1 MNHGRFADPATFGD
15 VLVPSEAIEP
25 ILATPIRKALMDWLT
40 ETWSTDEL
48 AGVNLRPRQKVLFH
62 GPPGVGKTTMAH
74 HLSARLGLNMLVV
87 RNDYLNSRFVSA
99 TAEQIGKMFDAATAA
114 DPPVVLFLDE
124 VDSVASKRM
133 SSGHNRV
140 GEQDHN
146 LSVNTL
152 LSRIEDF
159 DGIVFAATNH
169 AEGLDPAIWR
179 RFDVH
184 IEIEM
189 PGQGEISRILQ
200 RYLAPFVLPSAD
212 LEMLTESCATAT
224 PALLR
229 QFCEGLKRQIVIGP
243 KVDWDMRRDSVFSR
257 VLSSVAPHP
266 DLGKPRLWSLL
277 CQDHA
282 VQNLPWPLERSL
294 DAYPNSNQ
302 PNKRDRIVPIRPY
315 CDGIPP
321 K

>member
-1 MNHGRFADPATFGD
+1 MNHGRFTDPATFGD

-40 ETWSTDEL
+40 ETWSADEL
-48 AGVNLRPRQKVLFH
+48 AEVNLRPRQKVLFH

-99 TAEQIGKMFDAATAA
+99 TAEQIGKMFDAAAA
-114 DPPVVLFLDE
+114 AEPPVVVFLDE

-133 SSGHNRV
+133 STGHNRV

-152 LSRIEDF
+152 LSRLEDH
-159 DGIVFAATNH
+159 DGIIFAATNH
-169 AEGLDPAIWR
+169 AGGLDPAIWR

-189 PGQGEISRILQ
+189 PGPEEISRILQ
-200 RYLAPFVLPSAD
+200 RYLAPFVLPAANLD
-212 LEMLTESCATAT
+212 QLTDACATAT

-229 QFCEGLKRQIVIGP
+229 QLCEGVKRQIVIGP
-243 KVDWDMRRDSVFSR
+243 KVNWDMRRDAVFSR

-266 DLGKPRLWSLL
+266 DLGKPRLWSQL
-277 CQDHA
+277 CDDHA
-282 VQNLPWPLERSL
+282 LQQMPWPLERSL
-294 DAYPNSNQ
+294 DAYPTDEDPNQ
-302 PNKRDRIVPIRPY
+302 EARVVKLRPK
-315 CDGIPP
+315 GSS
-321 K
+321 